1 MANEQNLRPLNTR
14 SKEDRKRI
22 SSMGSKASAEARRRR
37 KAMRENMEF
46 LLNLPPS
53 NTKDFNKLA
62 KTGFS
67 VEEMDNSQL
76 IVLALFNR
84 AKEGDIYAIKELF
97 KLIGEDKKE
106 NEQIKLLKAQ
116 QEELK
121 RKKGEDTTKQIN
133 ENMLAL
139 ADILQNPVPNRN
151 IEGDEE

>member
-1 MANEQNLRPLNTR
+1 
-14 SKEDRKRI
+14 
-22 SSMGSKASAEARRRR
+22 MGSKASAEARRRR

-84 AKEGDIYAIKELF
+84 AKEGDVAAIREIRNI
-97 KLIGEDKKE
+97 IGEDTPVT
-106 NEQIKLLKAQ
+106 NNNTPIVLS
-116 QEELK
+116 
-121 RKKGEDTTKQIN
+121 GEDKL
-133 ENMLAL
+133 E
-139 ADILQNPVPNRN
+139 D
-151 IEGDEE
+151 